1 MILRGTFVPS
11 RDVANSRSTS
21 QSEKSAGDVWASPVR
36 ITDPFLP
43 STRYHAGGEH
53 AVRALVLE
61 SRDLR
66 PRPVRVTEVV
76 RKFTAIAIC
85 HGREDVTTV
94 VRGCELDLRD
104 SRELL
109 PDDVRVLL
117 FGRPESMEVYLLVE
131 VQVFR
136 GTLPLVRIPGVVEP
150 GSVRGPR
157 DASPRGGVVDSRDPI
172 REFSSGR
179 DVVHV
184 DRPVLA
190 AVPGEGDRNMPA
202 VEGG

>member
-1 MILRGTFVPS
+1 M
-11 RDVANSRSTS
+11 
-21 QSEKSAGDVWASPVR
+21 
-36 ITDPFLP
+36 
-43 STRYHAGGEH
+43 
-53 AVRALVLE
+53 
-61 SRDLR
+61 
-66 PRPVRVTEVV
+66 

-184 DRPVLA
+184 DRPVFA

-202 VEGG
+202 VEGGDVEVHRDRPLFVQGVRIDDHALALRVRGPQGHEERLLLPRVPFDREQSPGPEGESRIVR